1 MSHDSIAKTF
11 DQWADD
17 GHGES
22 MEGEHG
28 DVVAQV
34 LERLSIRA
42 GFQILELGCGVGW
55 TTRKLAS
62 AGPGVQA
69 IGIDASPKM
78 VARAEE
84 LSSLRIRARY
94 ELGTFEA
101 LDFPDGKFD
110 LAFSMEALYYA
121 VDLERA
127 LAELYRVLK
136 PGGEAHVVI
145 DFYEGR
151 AGTEHWSDQIGLT
164 MHRLDEAGWRAAF
177 EAAGLEAVETERVR
191 DSRGPGEEAD
201 FQPGRCDKDFA
212 AHVAYHEAGSLWM
225 RGRKPAAS

>member
-1 MSHDSIAKTF
+1 MSHDSIRTTF
-11 DQWADD
+11 DSWADQ

-22 MEGEHG
+22 MEQEHG

-34 LERLSIRA
+34 LSRLNVRP

-62 AGPGVQA
+62 AAPGVQA
-69 IGIDASPKM
+69 IGVDASPKM
-78 VARAEE
+78 IARAEE

-94 ELGTFEA
+94 ECGTFEQ
-101 LDFPDGKFD
+101 LEFPDGKFD

-127 LAELYRVLK
+127 LAEICRVLK
-136 PGGEAHVVI
+136 PGGDAHAVL
-145 DFYEGR
+145 DYYEGR

-164 MHRLDEAGWRAAF
+164 MHRLEEAGWRAAF
-177 EAAGLEAVETERVR
+177 EAAGFEAVETERVR
-191 DSRGPGEEAD
+191 DSRGPGDEAEWKA
-201 FQPGRCDKDFA
+201 GRCDKDWPS
-212 AHVAYHEAGSLWM
+212 HVAYHEAGSLWVH
-225 RGRKPAAS
+225 GRKP